1 MLNYINE
8 LKNKLELVKSKL
20 NTEENEIKKV
30 EFNVEI
36 INLENKINFCVD
48 LIINKINKEEILN
61 LANIHI
67 LPQKLNNALEET
79 NNYNEILIAENI
91 KKLEEQKVVVQKIIN
106 SILDKHPNIDNEE
119 FKETKEYKDLE
130 SFRNN
135 LLELDGYI
143 EDENK
148 KKKIF
153 VEYLDVEDKLVLVSK
168 ILEKNKDEEK
178 DQELLQ
184 EAINYKPR
192 FDLLC
197 NASYPLLDKFKALT
211 ENKNDTLAIYLLEN
225 KEIIERLTVV
235 SAKDTVSDHYNNVV
249 TKIENKLGKK
259 RVNDFIYAAKEKGI
273 SDIINPQM
281 GQFRDRKVYYNKDNH
296 KRFIDSINEIQ
307 SSKETKDKIKKLLKK
322 LDSLEI
328 LDESANASES
338 PYKEY
343 GFIIF
348 IKARNA
354 FVDAMNEE
362 PADEEKIR
370 RTLENLK
377 NEENKIN
384 EIYQVIKE
392 ELGDEYETMPS
403 NVDSY
408 RQTLVPPCFKDNL
421 VINAK
426 FNSLFIMLTF
436 IKEKNL
442 NIDNF
447 VDYPV
452 ELARLSLNDHIEKN
466 NIDNILK
473 GKTKTEAILYLT
485 KNNLKLEDMVKY
497 SRSFELIY
505 KSEKNPEYQIENEIT
520 SVSFSA
526 YGSDVNRVIIMGSD
540 YFNCNQIETL
550 QNIFM
555 AKEDEFGKIPYLDC
569 HVTRLGIQTDTKTNL
584 ALDEKETVVD
594 KIKADKNIENTFYEA
609 INTLKEFVKEKGI
622 PKSINYNSMDANK
635 MLESVQILAAK
646 IIVTLDLKYKTSQ
659 EGYTDKF
666 IEDLHTIIEDYKK
679 IEDLQGI
686 NFRVNKNNKHK
697 MIDIVNDRYKLIKD
711 YEKTMIDEQN
721 VKEDRFIQ
729 EFTRINKEIDLLD
742 KQVDKISKK
751 LGKGETNQAIE
762 DIAALQQSK
771 FIELRKLQNDRIKEL
786 KEDVRNGKIS
796 KYYFDLRTEQVLLLE
811 NIKDRPAM
819 FMCDDK
825 NYKNFKTYIKE
836 VKKINIKDLSSNELH
851 LEENKYNLLIQKSL
865 EDKRLYLINNVFADE
880 KLSMRKS
887 INYNKFEEI
896 NIIDNVNEMKELSI
910 ELIESNQRLEQA
922 SLEDKLRVDIIE
934 EKEIIISDEVVIKE
948 NNDLEIEK
956 IQ

>member
-1 MLNYINE
+1 
-8 LKNKLELVKSKL
+8 
-20 NTEENEIKKV
+20 
-30 EFNVEI
+30 
-36 INLENKINFCVD
+36 
-48 LIINKINKEEILN
+48 
-61 LANIHI
+61 
-67 LPQKLNNALEET
+67 
-79 NNYNEILIAENI
+79 
-91 KKLEEQKVVVQKIIN
+91 
-106 SILDKHPNIDNEE
+106 
-119 FKETKEYKDLE
+119 
-130 SFRNN
+130 
-135 LLELDGYI
+135 
-143 EDENK
+143 
-148 KKKIF
+148 
-153 VEYLDVEDKLVLVSK
+153 
-168 ILEKNKDEEK
+168 
-178 DQELLQ
+178 
-184 EAINYKPR
+184 
-192 FDLLC
+192 
-197 NASYPLLDKFKALT
+197 
-211 ENKNDTLAIYLLEN
+211 
-225 KEIIERLTVV
+225 
-235 SAKDTVSDHYNNVV
+235 
-249 TKIENKLGKK
+249 
-259 RVNDFIYAAKEKGI
+259 
-273 SDIINPQM
+273 
-281 GQFRDRKVYYNKDNH
+281 
-296 KRFIDSINEIQ
+296 
-307 SSKETKDKIKKLLKK
+307 
-322 LDSLEI
+322 
-328 LDESANASES
+328 
-338 PYKEY
+338 
-343 GFIIF
+343 
-348 IKARNA
+348 
-354 FVDAMNEE
+354 
-362 PADEEKIR
+362 
-370 RTLENLK
+370 
-377 NEENKIN
+377 
-384 EIYQVIKE
+384 
-392 ELGDEYETMPS
+392 
-403 NVDSY
+403 
-408 RQTLVPPCFKDNL
+408 
-421 VINAK
+421 
-426 FNSLFIMLTF
+426 
-436 IKEKNL
+436 
-442 NIDNF
+442 
-447 VDYPV
+447 
-452 ELARLSLNDHIEKN
+452 
-466 NIDNILK
+466 
-473 GKTKTEAILYLT
+473 
-485 KNNLKLEDMVKY
+485 MVKY

-934 EKEIIISDEVVIKE
+934 ENEEIISDEVVIKE